1 MAENTQYLSEMISK
15 IKLILTLIIPF
26 VMFLVGNMLK
36 RHPISDMRSQNGYNT
51 PLSRKSQAH
60 WDYAQNIAPDIFILF
75 GVRLFLIEGIWI
87 VISVCFNMKVEI
99 SIISGITV
107 GIIFLILAFL
117 KTEKCIKEKFEKLDY

>member
-26 VMFLVGNMLK
+26 VMLLVGNMLK
-36 RHPISDMRSQNGYNT
+36 RHPISDMRSQDGYNT

-117 KTEKCIKEKFEKLDY
+117 KTEKCIKEKLKYI

>member
-1 MAENTQYLSEMISK
+1 MVENTQYLSEMLSK

-26 VMFLVGNMLK
+26 VMLLVGNMLK
-36 RHPISDMRSQNGYNT
+36 RHPVLDMRSQNGYNT

-75 GVRLFLIEGIWI
+75 GKRLFLIEGIWI

-99 SIISGITV
+99 SIMSGITV
-107 GIIFLILAFL
+107 GIIFLILAFF
-117 KTEKCIKEKFEKLDY
+117 KTEGCIKEKFEK

>member
-1 MAENTQYLSEMISK
+1 VAENTQYLLEMISK

-26 VMFLVGNMLK
+26 VMLLVGNMLK
-36 RHPISDMRSQNGYNT
+36 RHPVLYMRSQNGYNT

-60 WDYAQNIAPDIFILF
+60 WDYAQSIAPDMFILF
-75 GVRLFLIEGIWI
+75 GKRLFLIEGIWI

-99 SIISGITV
+99 SVISGITV

-117 KTEKCIKEKFEKLDY
+117 KTEECIKEKFEK

>member
-1 MAENTQYLSEMISK
+1 MAENTQYLLEMISK

-26 VMFLVGNMLK
+26 VMLLVGNMLK
-36 RHPISDMRSQNGYNT
+36 RHPVLDMRSQNGYNT

-60 WDYAQNIAPDIFILF
+60 WDYAQSIAPDMFILF
-75 GVRLFLIEGIWI
+75 GKRLFLIEGIWI

-99 SIISGITV
+99 SVISGITV

-117 KTEKCIKEKFEKLDY
+117 KTEECIKEKFEK

>member
-1 MAENTQYLSEMISK
+1 MAENTQYLLEMISK

-26 VMFLVGNMLK
+26 VMILVGNMLK
-36 RHPISDMRSQNGYNT
+36 RHPVLDMRSQNGYNT

-60 WDYAQNIAPDIFILF
+60 WDYAQSIAPDMFILF
-75 GVRLFLIEGIWI
+75 GKRLFLIEGIWI

-99 SIISGITV
+99 SVISGITV

-117 KTEKCIKEKFEKLDY
+117 KTEECIKEKFEK

>member
-117 KTEKCIKEKFEKLDY
+117 KTEKCIKEKLKYI

>member
-87 VISVCFNMKVEI
+87 VISVCFNIV
-99 SIISGITV
+99 
-107 GIIFLILAFL
+107 
-117 KTEKCIKEKFEKLDY
+117 

>member
-26 VMFLVGNMLK
+26 VMLLVGNMLK

-117 KTEKCIKEKFEKLDY
+117 KTEKCIKEK